1 MAFDGV
7 STTDL
12 ETLQTNTLASLN
24 RSLNAEGYGIG
35 SRNLQRASI
44 AALSKLLTEIGEEL
58 ERRTDTTGGVGF
70 IEIGDEP
77 S

>member
-1 MAFDGV
+1 MAFENV
-7 STTDL
+7 STSDL

-44 AALSKLLTEIGEEL
+44 GALSKLLAEISEEL
-58 ERRTDTTGGVGF
+58 AHRTDQTGGIGVV
-70 IEIGDEP
+70 EIGDEP